1 MVLFWYFYLD
11 AEYLARLFT
20 ISDNNLKLFK
30 CGCLCVFATEDK
42 KILTYTS
49 TEDLQ
54 MLVDQFLKAY

>member
-1 MVLFWYFYLD
+1 M
-11 AEYLARLFT
+11 
-20 ISDNNLKLFK
+20 
-30 CGCLCVFATEDK
+30 CVFAIEDK